1 MTPFGSA
8 ELNMKKVIFTG
19 KCDGIGISHVARDC
33 DLAETIG
40 FYKNEYQIYYILDGE
55 RFFYSNNKSYRMS
68 KGTLSFID
76 KKKIP
81 FTNVIGG
88 KYHERILIEIE
99 ETWLISAGTVME
111 LDLTGFFSNLHG
123 VLQMNSKHQEI
134 IEKKLR
140 KMEEVLKAE
149 KPYASAEVK
158 ELLFSI
164 IIMILNGAGTR
175 PEEYHT
181 TGGKMMRYVK
191 VKEIIYYIM
200 EHYSEIYGLED
211 LAGIFYL
218 DKSYLSRIFKEVTNF
233 TVNEFINIQKIDR
246 ARNLLIDDSLSIEDI
261 SKKLGYERLSYF
273 DRVFKKYVGMSP
285 LQYRKSR
292 KTP

>member
-1 MTPFGSA
+1 
-8 ELNMKKVIFTG
+8 MKEVIFTG
-19 KCDGIGISHVARDC
+19 KCGGIGISHVARDC
-33 DLAETIG
+33 DLSETIG

-76 KKKIP
+76 KKMIP

-99 ETWLISAGTVME
+99 ETWLISAGSVME
-111 LDLTGFFSNLHG
+111 LDLKGFFTDLHG
-123 VLQMNSKHQEI
+123 VLQMNSQHQEV
-134 IEKKLR
+134 IEKKLK
-140 KMEEVLKAE
+140 KMKHVLQE
-149 KPYASAEVK
+149 KRPYAAAEVK
-158 ELLFSI
+158 ELLLSI

-175 PEEYHT
+175 PDEYHT
-181 TGGKMMRYVK
+181 PGGKMMRYAK
-191 VKEIIYYIM
+191 VKEIMYYIM

-233 TVNEFINIQKIDR
+233 TVNEFINLQKVDR
-246 ARNLLIDDSLSIEDI
+246 ARNLLLDESLSIEDI
-261 SKKLGYERLSYF
+261 SKKLGYERHSYF
-273 DRVFKKYVGMSP
+273 DRVFKKYTGMSP

-292 KTP
+292 KTT

>member
-1 MTPFGSA
+1 
-8 ELNMKKVIFTG
+8 MKEVIFAG
-19 KCDGIGISHVARDC
+19 KCDGIGISHVSRDC

-55 RFFYSNNKSYRMS
+55 RFFYSNNKSYKMS

-76 KKKIP
+76 KKRIP

-99 ETWLISAGTVME
+99 ETWLITAGNAME
-111 LDLTGFFSNLHG
+111 IDLREFFCNFHG
-123 VLQMNSKHQEI
+123 VLQMNSRQQEI
-134 IEKKLR
+134 IEKKLH
-140 KMEEVLKAE
+140 KIENVLKAE
-149 KPYASAEVK
+149 KPYAAAEAK
-158 ELLFSI
+158 GLLFSI
-164 IIMILNGAGTR
+164 LIMILNGAGTR
-175 PEEYHT
+175 QEEYHT
-181 TGGKMMRYVK
+181 LGGKMMRYVK
-191 VKEIIYYIM
+191 VKEIMYYIM

-233 TVNEFINIQKIDR
+233 TVNEFINLQKIDH
-246 ARNLLIDDSLSIEDI
+246 ARNLLLDDSLSIEDI

-292 KTP
+292 KTT

>member
-1 MTPFGSA
+1 MGEFMK
-8 ELNMKKVIFTG
+8 ELIFTG

-55 RFFYSNNKSYRMS
+55 RFFYSGNKSYRMS

-88 KYHERILIEIE
+88 KYHERFLIEIE
-99 ETWLISAGTVME
+99 EKWLISAGSVME
-111 LDLTGFFSNLHG
+111 LDLTGFFSQKHG
-123 VLQMNSKHQEI
+123 VLQLDEKQQTV
-134 IEKKLR
+134 IEKKIK
-140 KMEEVLKAE
+140 KMEDVLRAQ
-149 KPYASAEVK
+149 KPYAAAEVK
-158 ELLFSI
+158 RLLLSVF
-164 IIMILNGAGTR
+164 IMILNGAGMK
-175 PEEYHT
+175 PDEYHMPK
-181 TGGKMMRYVK
+181 GNMMRYVK
-191 VKEIIYYIM
+191 VAEIIYYIM

-211 LAGIFYL
+211 LAKLFYM

-233 TVNEFINIQKIDR
+233 TVNEFINCQRIDQ
-246 ARNLLIDDSLSIEDI
+246 ARNLLSDDSLTMEDI

-273 DRVFKKYVGMSP
+273 DRVFKKYVGISP
-285 LQYRKSR
+285 LQYRKLLKNNEVQSI
-292 KTP
+292 

>member
-1 MTPFGSA
+1 
-8 ELNMKKVIFTG
+8 MKEVIFTG
-19 KCDGIGISHVARDC
+19 KCDGIGISHVSRDC

-55 RFFYSNNKSYRMS
+55 RFFYTNNKNYKMS

-76 KKKIP
+76 KKRIP

-99 ETWLISAGTVME
+99 ETWLISAGNTME
-111 LDLTGFFSNLHG
+111 LDLRGFFCNFHG
-123 VLQMNSKHQEI
+123 VLQMNFRQQEM
-134 IEKKLR
+134 IEKKLH
-140 KMEEVLKAE
+140 KMENVLKAK

-175 PEEYHT
+175 QDEYNT
-181 TGGKMMRYVK
+181 PGGKMMRYVK
-191 VKEIIYYIM
+191 VKEIMYYIM

-233 TVNEFINIQKIDR
+233 TVNEFINLQKIDH
-246 ARNLLIDDSLSIEDI
+246 ARNLILDDSLSIEDI

-292 KTP
+292 KTT